1 MELTAVLCN
10 YAEAHDNLL
19 FLTGGG
25 INAAVIPPGAPA
37 PYTVSVG
44 IGLIVEVP
52 WTATNQQH
60 SVKVVLQD
68 ADGHPVDIVQGPDQR
83 GPFEGEIAF
92 NVGRPPHLEVGEPQA
107 VALAINIAALTL
119 DALGSYVFAV
129 SIDGTEMKRLRYRL
143 ATQPGMTL
151 TPGGPVP
158 PLMR

>member
-25 INAAVIPPGAPA
+25 INAAIVPPGAPG
-37 PYTVSVG
+37 PYTINVG
-44 IGLIVEVP
+44 IGLIVDVP

-60 SVKVVLQD
+60 TVKVVFQD
-68 ADGHPVDIVQGPDQR
+68 ADGHPVEVQQGPDQR

-92 NVGRPPHLEVGEPQA
+92 NVGRPPHLEPGQSQSVS
-107 VALAINIAALTL
+107 LAINVVGLTI
-119 DALGSYVFAV
+119 DELGQYIFAV
-129 SIDGTEMKRLRYRL
+129 SIDGTEMQRLHYRV
-143 ATQPGMTL
+143 AAQPGMTL
-151 TPGGPVP
+151 TPGGPMP